1 MKEWRADLAGR
12 RPAPDSD
19 VRVTSQA
26 KLVLPGCDMAPLRY
40 VLSLSLLL
48 GPASALET
56 TANLTL
62 YTTAGPPSRA
72 QGC

>member
-1 MKEWRADLAGR
+1 
-12 RPAPDSD
+12 
-19 VRVTSQA
+19 
-26 KLVLPGCDMAPLRY
+26 MAPLRY
-40 VLSLSLLL
+40 ALSLSLLL